1 MQTWV
6 ISNHVIGAHV
16 RAYASLH
23 GLNSNDKPSP
33 VTAYST
39 RVERAVKKGDVWEL
53 TLRHL
58 KFLEESNRINATW
71 WTEDFD
77 AVVVATGPYDAP
89 HVPEIDG
96 LLEWSK
102 VKAVD
107 DPSRWSV
114 YHSRVYRKPQRY
126 ENKVRPSPVLH
137 VPYCLMPDRQSSS
150 SALAHL
156 GRRSVE
162 TSHHTRRRSMLVTRQ
177 VLTSDMSFK

>member
-1 MQTWV
+1 V

-16 RAYASLH
+16 RAYSSVH
-23 GLNSNDKPSP
+23 GLNSNDKPST

-39 RVERAVKKGDVWEL
+39 RVERAVKEGESWKL

-58 KFLEESNRINATW
+58 KSLEESHRINTTW
-71 WTEDFD
+71 WTEEFD

-96 LLEWSK
+96 LIEWSK

-126 ENKVRPSPVLH
+126 DGKVRL
-137 VPYCLMPDRQSSS
+137 
-150 SALAHL
+150 SA
-156 GRRSVE
+156 VI
-162 TSHHTRRRSMLVTRQ
+162 
-177 VLTSDMSFK
+177 